1 MKLFFTVR
9 PIYTC
14 NFSCDFLLLM
24 DVNEWI
30 YYECSDEGTYTQN
43 IKRQFFQCHVFAMK
57 SVQNRKSFWRT
68 SQNYFVLALFSSLYS

>member
-14 NFSCDFLLLM
+14 NFSCDILLLM
-24 DVNEWI
+24 DVNEWM

-43 IKRQFFQCHVFAMK
+43 IKRQFFSMSRICDEKCSEPKIFLAYLSK
-57 SVQNRKSFWRT
+57 LLCSLSFI
-68 SQNYFVLALFSSLYS
+68 L